1 MINSGNKKIA
11 LVTGATGY
19 LGKQIC
25 SDLIREGYFVV
36 LSDLNFDELTEFQAS
51 IQPELRVYTSILPI
65 NLSNIDDILV
75 QSKNLCSK
83 LPRLDLIVNNAAM
96 TGKSAPENYMSSLE
110 NQDEFLFLEGL
121 KINLLAP
128 FAIIKNLLPI
138 MQATKG
144 ANIINICSIY
154 GLVGNTKEI
163 YTGSNLGTPAT
174 YAASKGGLV
183 QLTRYLAI
191 MLSPGIRVNGVAPGG
206 IERNQDQ
213 GFIQK
218 YNKIVPLERMAT
230 EAEISKV
237 VLWMASDSA
246 SYITGQILPVD
257 GGWTAK

>member
-128 FAIIKNLLPI
+128 FAIIK
-138 MQATKG
+138 
-144 ANIINICSIY
+144 
-154 GLVGNTKEI
+154 
-163 YTGSNLGTPAT
+163 T
-174 YAASKGGLV
+174 YC
-183 QLTRYLAI
+183 QLCKRQ
-191 MLSPGIRVNGVAPGG
+191 RC
-206 IERNQDQ
+206 
-213 GFIQK
+213 K
-218 YNKIVPLERMAT
+218 YNKYLFNLWPGRQYQGNLHRFKSWNTGDLCGFKRWFSAINKIFSNDAFSRNK
-230 EAEISKV
+230 SKWCCTRRNRTKSRPRV
-237 VLWMASDSA
+237 YQEV
-246 SYITGQILPVD
+246 Q
-257 GGWTAK
+257 